1 MLLQQLQH
9 MPHVCMKKC
18 FIKNNQNNGCTM
30 HNGLHHCVIS
40 NDAEQLNKQTNKH
53 NIMKTNTNERFTAAM
68 LFNAD
73 KVLVQQ
79 LRDQH
84 DLSEKE
90 MMRVILNVASNNAEL
105 VAAEVTDIKMIAEAE
120 RNAVK
125 NLRTMER
132 ENEKLA
138 KQMQREQ
145 AKAEKLAAKAAEKAA
160 REQARAEKMAAKAAE
175 KAAADVADTAPAATT
190 EPAAE

>member
-1 MLLQQLQH
+1 MVAL
-9 MPHVCMKKC
+9 
-18 FIKNNQNNGCTM
+18 CTIACIIASSATM
-30 HNGLHHCVIS
+30 
-40 NDAEQLNKQTNKH
+40 LNKQTNKQIQH

-73 KVLVQQ
+73 KALVQQ
-79 LRDQH
+79 LSDHH
-84 DLSEKE
+84 DLPEKE

-105 VAAEVTDIKMIAEAE
+105 VTAEVQAIKMAAEAE

-125 NLRTMER
+125 NLRIMER

-138 KQMQREQ
+138 KQVQREQ

-160 REQARAEKMAAKAAE
+160 RELAKAEKMAAKAAE
-175 KAAADVADTAPAATT
+175 KAAADVAVVAPATTT

>member
-1 MLLQQLQH
+1 
-9 MPHVCMKKC
+9 
-18 FIKNNQNNGCTM
+18 
-30 HNGLHHCVIS
+30 
-40 NDAEQLNKQTNKH
+40 
-53 NIMKTNTNERFTAAM
+53 MKTNTNERFTAAM

-84 DLSEKE
+84 NLSEKE

-105 VAAEVTDIKMIAEAE
+105 VAAEVMDIKMIAEAE

-125 NLRTMER
+125 HLRTMQR

-138 KQMQREQ
+138 KQVQREQ
-145 AKAEKLAAKAAEKAA
+145 AKAEKAAAKAVEKAA
-160 REQARAEKMAAKAAE
+160 REQAKAE
-175 KAAADVADTAPAATT
+175 KAAAKAAQKAAAAVVTITLTPPAADAVQV